1 MLKNNLINGILGGL
15 CISIGG
21 SACLSCENRYVGV
34 VLFAVGLLAIC
45 SFGFSLYTGKIGYMV
60 ANHSAADIKN
70 LAAGLLGNV
79 IGCAFFGSLVGIGLP
94 QLAES
99 ARALCDAKYLQSFP
113 QSIIR
118 AFFCGVLMY
127 LAVEIYKRKQSLA
140 GIFIC
145 VPAFALSGFEH
156 SIANMFY
163 FSIAGYFNFNT
174 LLYIL
179 VIIIGNSLGGM
190 FIPAAER
197 IAAVKENVM

>member
-1 MLKNNLINGILGGL
+1 MLKNSYVNGILGGL

-21 SACLSCENRYVGV
+21 CACLSCENRYVGV

-60 ANHSAADIKN
+60 ENHSAKDIKV
-70 LAAGLLGNV
+70 LGMGLLGNLT
-79 IGCAFFGSLVGIGLP
+79 GCVVFGALAGIGLP
-94 QLAES
+94 KLAEA
-99 ARALCDAKYLQSFP
+99 ARLACDAKFEQTLP
-113 QSIIR
+113 QSLIR

-127 LAVEIYKRKQSLA
+127 LAVEIYKKKNSLA

-163 FSIAGYFNFNT
+163 FSIAGYFNIQSV
-174 LLYIL
+174 LYVVL
-179 VIIIGNSLGGM
+179 IIFGNSLGGM

-197 IAAVKENVM
+197 ITAVKENVR